1 VAVRR
6 DTFATFPP
14 SRDHRF
20 FLEATPSPARLSLA
34 KQLMRRGIILNWLAM
49 AGLAMHAHAAT
60 SDDAQRL
67 WSAHVLPVLAEN
79 CFKCHGNIETKSGLS
94 VMTPAEVLKGGDNGP
109 SVVPGKPEKSLLYK
123 YVLPDADPHMPP
135 KGRAL
140 TIEETAVIKRWIEK
154 LSPAAAQAATNE
166 SLAATSGAKVSP
178 LFRKATW
185 QPPKGQTVPQSIDTL
200 IEKRWRE
207 LKVKPSAVCDDH
219 TFVRRVYLDV
229 AGRIPT
235 PEELDKFLADKRRDK
250 RAALVNQLLESPDY
264 AVRMREVFDA
274 VFMERGAFETARERR
289 RRGGKMELND
299 RWQDYLEW
307 SFRTNRAWNVVARE
321 IILAR
326 PNSDER
332 RGAVQFLY
340 ARKDNAQQMAE
351 ITGSALL
358 GLQTKCAQCH
368 DHPLA
373 PEIKQ
378 SHYWGMVAAFNR
390 SKAVDTG
397 AGPGVGESAVGG
409 FIKFTNLKGG
419 SYDALEVFLDDKLV
433 AEARPKDGEKEND
446 AAEKYINAVALGDG
460 KNLKQ
465 VPVPKFSR
473 REQLADWMTSADNP
487 LLARAFVNRVWAML
501 LGRGLVHPVDRMD
514 SSRPPSHPELLDWL
528 AEDFARHGYD
538 VKRLVR
544 NITATRVYQLDSRPA
559 GKSRPPV
566 DSFACALDKPLTAEV
581 FARSALIATG
591 QDADGSLTNLA
602 PVQKAFTDAFPDVFP
617 TENVSSPR
625 QALFLSNNQMLDG
638 LGKSTSTNALARIV
652 SLPDEARVK
661 ELFVRVLGRN
671 PDREEMKRSL
681 DYLRERSHEPSAATQ
696 QLLWAL
702 LAGAEFRINH

>member
-1 VAVRR
+1 
-6 DTFATFPP
+6 
-14 SRDHRF
+14 
-20 FLEATPSPARLSLA
+20 
-34 KQLMRRGIILNWLAM
+34 MRRGIILNSLLL
-49 AGLAMHAHAAT
+49 AGLVVSAHAAAP
-60 SDDAQRL
+60 DDAQRL

-109 SVVPGKPEKSLLYK
+109 SVVPGQPEKSLLYK

-140 TIEETAVIKRWIEK
+140 TFEETALIKRWIEK

-166 SLAATSGAKVSP
+166 ALTTAGGAKPSP

-185 QPPKGQTVPQSIDTL
+185 QPAKGQTVPQAIDAL

-207 LKVKPSAVCDDH
+207 LKVKPSAACDDR
-219 TFVRRVYLDV
+219 TFARRVYLDV

-250 RAALVNQLLESPDY
+250 RAALVNQLLDRPDY
-264 AVRMREVFDA
+264 AVRMREVFDV
-274 VFMERGAFETARERR
+274 VFMERGTFETARERR
-289 RRGGKMELND
+289 KRGGKLELND

-307 SFRTNRAWNVVARE
+307 SFRTNRAWNLVARE

-332 RGAVQFLY
+332 RGAIQFLH

-351 ITGSALL
+351 AAGSALI
-358 GLQTKCAQCH
+358 GLQIKCAQCH

-378 SHYWGMVAAFNR
+378 AHYWGLVAAFNR

-397 AGPGVGESAVGG
+397 AGPGVAESAVGG

-433 AEARPKDGEKEND
+433 AETWPKDGEKEND
-446 AAEKYINAVALGDG
+446 AAEKYINAVALGDA

-473 REQLADWMTSADNP
+473 REQLADWMTGADNL
-487 LLARAFVNRVWAML
+487 LLARAFVNRVWALL

-528 AEDFARHGYD
+528 AEDFARNGYD

-544 NITATRVYQLDSRPA
+544 HLTATRAYQLDSRPV
-559 GKSRPPV
+559 GKSRPPA

-591 QDADGSLTNLA
+591 HEAGADG
-602 PVQKAFTDAFPDVFP
+602 AFTGLATAQKVFAEAFPEMFP
-617 TENVSSPR
+617 TENQSSPR
-625 QALFLSNNQMLDG
+625 QALFLSNSQTLDS
-638 LGKSTSTNALARIV
+638 LTKSSGTNALARIE
-652 SLPDEARVK
+652 SLPDEAKVQQ
-661 ELFVRVLGRN
+661 LFGRALGRN

-681 DYLRERSHEPSAATQ
+681 DYLRARSHEPSAATQ

-702 LAGAEFRINH
+702 LASAEFLINH

>member
-1 VAVRR
+1 
-6 DTFATFPP
+6 
-14 SRDHRF
+14 
-20 FLEATPSPARLSLA
+20 
-34 KQLMRRGIILNWLAM
+34 
-49 AGLAMHAHAAT
+49 
-60 SDDAQRL
+60 
-67 WSAHVLPVLAEN
+67 
-79 CFKCHGNIETKSGLS
+79 LS

-109 SVVPGKPEKSLLYK
+109 SVVPGQPEKSLLYK

-185 QPPKGQTVPQSIDTL
+185 QPPKGQPVPQSIDSW

-207 LKVKPSAVCDDH
+207 LKVKPSAVCDDR

-235 PEELDKFLADKRRDK
+235 PEELNQFLADKRRDK
-250 RAALVNQLLESPDY
+250 RAALVNQLLDSPDY

-289 RRGGKMELND
+289 QRGGKLELTD

-326 PNSDER
+326 PHSDER
-332 RGAVQFLY
+332 RGAIQFLY

-397 AGPGVGESAVGG
+397 AGPGVGESAIGG

-433 AEARPKDGEKEND
+433 TETRPKDGEKETD
-446 AAEKYINAVALGDG
+446 AVEKYINAIALGDG

-487 LLARAFVNRVWAML
+487 LLARAFVNRVWALL

-528 AEDFARHGYD
+528 AEDFARNGYD

-559 GKSRPPV
+559 GKSRPPA

-591 QDADGSLTNLA
+591 QDVEGSLANLA
-602 PVQKAFTDAFPDVFP
+602 PVQKAFTDAFPEVFP

-638 LGKSTSTNALARIV
+638 LGKSTSTNALAKIV

-681 DYLRERSHEPSAATQ
+681 DYLREHSHEPSAATQ

>member
-1 VAVRR
+1 L
-6 DTFATFPP
+6 
-14 SRDHRF
+14 
-20 FLEATPSPARLSLA
+20 FLEARLAFARLSLA
-34 KQLMRRGIILNWLAM
+34 KQLMRRGIILNWVLL
-49 AGLAMHAHAAT
+49 AGLAVSAHAAT
-60 SDDAQRL
+60 LDDAQRL

-109 SVVPGKPEKSLLYK
+109 SVVPGQPEKSLLYK

-185 QPPKGQTVPQSIDTL
+185 QPPKGQPVPQSIDSW

-207 LKVKPSAVCDDH
+207 LKVKPSAVCDDR

-235 PEELDKFLADKRRDK
+235 PEELNQFLADKRRDK
-250 RAALVNQLLESPDY
+250 RAPLVNQLLDSPDY

-289 RRGGKMELND
+289 RRGGKLELTD

-326 PNSDER
+326 PHSDER
-332 RGAVQFLY
+332 RGAIQFLY

-397 AGPGVGESAVGG
+397 AGPGVGESAIGG

-433 AEARPKDGEKEND
+433 TEARPKDGEKEND

-473 REQLADWMTSADNP
+473 REQLAEWMTSADNP
-487 LLARAFVNRVWAML
+487 LLARAFVNRVWALL

-528 AEDFARHGYD
+528 AEDFARNGYD

-559 GKSRPPV
+559 GKSRPPA

-591 QDADGSLTNLA
+591 QDVEGSLANLA
-602 PVQKAFTDAFPDVFP
+602 PVQKAFTDAFPEVFP

-638 LGKSTSTNALARIV
+638 LGKSTSTNALAKIV
-652 SLPDEARVK
+652 SLPDEAKVK

>member
-1 VAVRR
+1 
-6 DTFATFPP
+6 
-14 SRDHRF
+14 
-20 FLEATPSPARLSLA
+20 
-34 KQLMRRGIILNWLAM
+34 MRRGIILNWLAM
-49 AGLAMHAHAAT
+49 AGLAMHTHAAT

-166 SLAATSGAKVSP
+166 NLAATSGAKVSP

-185 QPPKGQTVPQSIDTL
+185 QPPKGQPVPQSIDTL

-207 LKVKPSAVCDDH
+207 LKVKPSAVCDDR

-235 PEELDKFLADKRRDK
+235 PEELNQFLADKRRDK
-250 RAALVNQLLESPDY
+250 RAALVNQLLDSPDY

-397 AGPGVGESAVGG
+397 AGPGVGESAIGG

-433 AEARPKDGEKEND
+433 TEARPKDGEKEND

-528 AEDFARHGYD
+528 AEDFARNGYD

-544 NITATRVYQLDSRPA
+544 NITTTRVYQLDSRPA
-559 GKSRPPV
+559 GKSRPPA

-602 PVQKAFTDAFPDVFP
+602 PVQKAFTDAFPDVSP

-625 QALFLSNNQMLDG
+625 QALFLSNSQMLDG
-638 LGKSTSTNALARIV
+638 LGKSTGTNALARIV
-652 SLPDEARVK
+652 SLPDEAKVK

-671 PDREEMKRSL
+671 PDRDEMKRSL

>member
-1 VAVRR
+1 
-6 DTFATFPP
+6 
-14 SRDHRF
+14 
-20 FLEATPSPARLSLA
+20 
-34 KQLMRRGIILNWLAM
+34 MRRGIILKWALL
-49 AGLAMHAHAAT
+49 AGLATSTHAAAP
-60 SDDAQRL
+60 DDAQRL

-94 VMTPAEVLKGGDNGP
+94 VMTPAEILKGGDGGP
-109 SVVPGKPEKSLLYK
+109 AVVPGKPEKSPLYK
-123 YVLPDADPHMPP
+123 YVLPEADPHMPP

-140 TIEETAVIKRWIEK
+140 SIEEIALIKRWIEK
-154 LSPAAAQAATNE
+154 LSPTAWAATNE
-166 SLAATSGAKVSP
+166 TLTAASGVKVSP

-185 QPPKGQTVPQSIDTL
+185 RPAQGRTVPQAIDEL
-200 IEKRWRE
+200 IEKHWRE
-207 LKVKPSAVCDDH
+207 LQVKPSAGCDDR
-219 TFVRRVYLDV
+219 TFARRVYLDV

-235 PEELDKFLADKRRDK
+235 PQELDRFLADKRRDK
-250 RAALVNQLLESPDY
+250 RGALVSQLLDSPDY
-264 AVRMREVFDA
+264 AVRMREVFDV

-289 RRGGKMELND
+289 KRGDRLELND

-307 SFRTNRAWNVVARE
+307 SFRTNRPWNLVARE

-332 RGAVQFLY
+332 RGAIQFLH

-351 ITGSALL
+351 STGSALL

-378 SHYWGMVAAFNR
+378 AHYWGLVAAFNR

-397 AGPGVGESAVGG
+397 AGPGVAESAIGG

-419 SYDALEVFLDDKLV
+419 SFEALEVFLDDQLV
-433 AEARPKDGEKEND
+433 PEARPKDGEKEND
-446 AAEKYINAVALGDG
+446 DAEKYLGALALGDA

-473 REQLADWMTSADNP
+473 REQLAEWMTGADNP
-487 LLARAFVNRVWAML
+487 LLARAFVNRVWALL

-528 AEDFARHGYD
+528 AEDFARSGYD

-544 NITATRVYQLDSRPA
+544 NLTATRAYQLDSRPA
-559 GKSRPPV
+559 GQTRPPP
-566 DSFACALDKPLTAEV
+566 DSFACALDKPITAEV

-591 QDADGSLTNLA
+591 HEAGADGSFA
-602 PVQKAFTDAFPDVFP
+602 GMAAAQKVFAEAFPEVFP
-617 TENVSSPR
+617 TENQSSPR
-625 QALFLSNNQMLDG
+625 QALFLSNSQILEG
-638 LGKSTSTNALARIV
+638 LTKSSGTNALTKLDA
-652 SLPDEARVK
+652 LPDEARVK
-661 ELFVRVLGRN
+661 QLFQRALGRN

-681 DYLRERSHEPSAATQ
+681 DYLRTRSHEPTAATQ

-702 LAGAEFRINH
+702 LASAEFRINH